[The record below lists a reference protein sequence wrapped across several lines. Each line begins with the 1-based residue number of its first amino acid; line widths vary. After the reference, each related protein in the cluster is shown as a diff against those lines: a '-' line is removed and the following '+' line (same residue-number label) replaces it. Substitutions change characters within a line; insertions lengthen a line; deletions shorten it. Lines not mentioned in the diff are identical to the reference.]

1 MLNSVPRVDL
11 RPRPERVLSEYA
23 ERLARSRRDR
33 VGFWLHLS
41 RLRPRNR
48 RPYHMRVAA
57 SMFEP
62 TLRKFSG
69 QLFQLSNCD
78 TVLIVHESTA
88 DEIEE
93 VINRVRQ
100 LFQGDPLTAGS
111 YKGQNDSFS
120 TRYRLA
126 ELYPQ
131 FLNMCE
137 ASLEVAEL
145 QFDSEADEIVPL
157 DPERLAEIEDTLAQ
171 QEFSSLLRHEYIC
184 AIKPGAQVNP
194 MFTEVYLSL
203 TDFQTRLVSD
213 VDLAHDRWLFRYL
226 TEILD
231 SKLLDLLL
239 RDGTIPMK
247 GAISVGLNVNVLLS
261 ETFDEFHALFRSRTQ
276 QTVMFQLQKVDVYA
290 DVKRYI
296 AACEVAKQRGY
307 AICIDGLNNLSFT
320 FVNRENLRA
329 DLLRVHWNSNMDNEV
344 RRGGVD
350 AFRAAVKAAHPERVI
365 LSGCSAKRAIEFGWS
380 VGITIFQGSYVDNLL
395 SKNKMLTLSRARD

>member
-1 MLNSVPRVDL
+1 MLNSVSQIEL

-23 ERLARSRRDR
+23 DRLAQFRNDR

-41 RLRPRNR
+41 GLRSRNR
-48 RPYHMRVAA
+48 QPYHMRVAA

-78 TVLIVHESTA
+78 IVLIVHESTA
-88 DEIEE
+88 DEIDE
-93 VINRVRQ
+93 VINRVRL

-111 YKGQNDSFS
+111 YRGQNDSFS

-131 FLNMCE
+131 FLNLCK

-145 QFDSEADEIVPL
+145 QFGFEADEVNPL
-157 DPERLAEIEDTLAQ
+157 DPERLAKIENTLTQ
-171 QEFSSLLRHEYIC
+171 MELSSLLRHEYIC
-184 AIKPGAQVNP
+184 AVKPGARANP
-194 MFTEVYLSL
+194 MFADIFLSL

-239 RDGTIPMK
+239 RNGTTPMK
-247 GAISVGLNVNVLLS
+247 GAISVGLNVNTLLS
-261 ETFDEFHALFRSRTQ
+261 ESFDEFHRLFRNRTR

-290 DVKRYI
+290 DVKRFV

-307 AICIDGLNNLSFT
+307 AVCIDGLNNLSFA
-320 FVNRENLRA
+320 FVNRENLGA
-329 DLLRVHWNSNMDNEV
+329 DLLRVRWDPNMDNEV

-365 LSGCSAKRAIEFGWS
+365 LSGCGTKRAIEFGWS
-380 VGITIFQGSYVDNLL
+380 VGITIFQGPYVDNLL
-395 SKNKMLTLSRARD
+395 SRNKMLTLARAGD